1 MKPFSIQGDRRLC
14 TSHLLPTQWGEGRR
28 AERAARIRRG
38 GRKCQTHASTH
49 NPRAAFTITEMMI
62 AAGLF
67 SLVVVGTI
75 LSHVT
80 GLKLC
85 TITQTKLKAT
95 HTARAAINRTREDIR
110 SSTLV
115 EVGNYIGTNFI
126 YISSSNQRVGN
137 ALQIHPT
144 SNTNNWIRYY
154 VDLSDH
160 TLKRVANNPA
170 SFETVA
176 SYVTNKFPFVAED
189 YAGRI
194 LTTDQNNR
202 VIRMTLEIYQFEFAS
217 LNRGGSNSFD
227 YYRVQTRVA
236 RRAL

>member
-1 MKPFSIQGDRRLC
+1 MKTLSIQGDRSLC
-14 TSHLLPTQWGEGRR
+14 TSHPLPTAWGEGRGEMR
-28 AERAARIRRG
+28 SPRD
-38 GRKCQTHASTH
+38 
-49 NPRAAFTITEMMI
+49 PRAAFTITEMMV

-67 SLVVVGTI
+67 SLVIMGTI

-95 HTARAAINRTREDIR
+95 HSARAAVNRTREDIR
-110 SSTLV
+110 SATLI

-126 YISSSNQRVGN
+126 HISSTNLRLGN
-137 ALQIHPT
+137 AIEINPT
-144 SNTNNWIRYY
+144 SNTNIWIRYY
-154 VDLSDH
+154 VDLSDQ

-176 SYVTNKFPFVAED
+176 SYITNKFPFAAED
-189 YAGRI
+189 YAGNV
-194 LTTDQNNR
+194 LTTDLNNR
-202 VIRMTLEIYQFEFAS
+202 VIRMTLEIYQWEFAS

>member
-1 MKPFSIQGDRRLC
+1 MKTISIQGDSGLC
-14 TSHLLPTQWGEGRR
+14 TSHPLPARRGEGRGETQSPR
-28 AERAARIRRG
+28 D
-38 GRKCQTHASTH
+38 
-49 NPRAAFTITEMMI
+49 PRAAFTITEMMI
-62 AAGLF
+62 AGGLF

-85 TITQTKLKAT
+85 TVTQTKLKAT
-95 HTARAAINRTREDIR
+95 HTARAAVNRTREDIR

-126 YISSSNQRVGN
+126 YISSTNPRVGN

-144 SNTNNWIRYY
+144 SNTNVWIRYY
-154 VDLSDH
+154 VDLSDQ
-160 TLKRVANNPA
+160 TLKRVANSPA

-176 SYVTNKFPFVAED
+176 NYVTNRFPFVAED
-189 YAGRI
+189 YAGRV

-217 LNRGGSNSFD
+217 LNRAGSNSFD
-227 YYRVQTRVA
+227 YYRVQTKVA

>member
-1 MKPFSIQGDRRLC
+1 MKTLSIQGNRSLC
-14 TSHLLPTQWGEGRR
+14 TSHPLPTHRGEGRG
-28 AERAARIRRG
+28 EKQSRRD
-38 GRKCQTHASTH
+38 
-49 NPRAAFTITEMMI
+49 PRAAFTITEMMI
-62 AAGLF
+62 ASGLF

-95 HTARAAINRTREDIR
+95 HSARAAVNRTREDIR
-110 SSTLV
+110 SSTLI
-115 EVGNYIGTNFI
+115 EVGNYIGANFNN
-126 YISSSNQRVGN
+126 ISSTNLRVGN
-137 ALQIHPT
+137 AIQIHPT

-154 VDLSDH
+154 VDLSDK

-176 SYVTNKFPFVAED
+176 NYVTNRFPFAAED
-189 YAGRI
+189 YAGNV
-194 LTTDQNNR
+194 LTSDQNNR
-202 VIRMTLEIYQFEFAS
+202 VIRMTLEIYQWEFAS
-217 LNRGGSNSFD
+217 VNRGGSNSFD

>member
-1 MKPFSIQGDRRLC
+1 MKTLSIQGNKSLC
-14 TSHLLPTQWGEGRR
+14 TSHPRPTRWGEGRGVKR
-28 AERAARIRRG
+28 SLRD
-38 GRKCQTHASTH
+38 
-49 NPRAAFTITEMMI
+49 PRAGFTITEMMI
-62 AAGLF
+62 ASGIF
-67 SLVVVGTI
+67 SMVVVGTI

-95 HTARAAINRTREDIR
+95 HTARAAVNRTREDIR

-115 EVGNYIGTNFI
+115 EVGNYIGSNFI
-126 YISSSNQRVGN
+126 HISSTNLRLGN
-137 ALQIHPT
+137 AIQIHPT
-144 SNTNNWIRYY
+144 ANTNIWIRYY
-154 VDLSDH
+154 VDLSDQ
-160 TLKRVANNPA
+160 TLKRIANNPA

-176 SYVTNKFPFVAED
+176 SYVTNKFPFAAED
-189 YAGRI
+189 YTGRD

-202 VIRMTLEIYQFEFAS
+202 VIRMTLEIYQWEFAS

-227 YYRVQTRVA
+227 YYRVQTKVA

>member
-1 MKPFSIQGDRRLC
+1 MKTLSIQGHKRLC
-14 TSHLLPTQWGEGRR
+14 TSHLLPTRWGEGRGVEQS
-28 AERAARIRRG
+28 AETREV
-38 GRKCQTHASTH
+38 GRKCHTPASTR
-49 NPRAAFTITEMMI
+49 NPRAGFTITEMMV
-62 AAGLF
+62 AGGLF

-95 HTARAAINRTREDIR
+95 HTARAAVNRTREDIR

-115 EVGNYIGTNFI
+115 EVGNYIGTNFN

-137 ALQIHPT
+137 AIQIQPT

-154 VDLSDH
+154 VDLSDQ

-176 SYVTNKFPFVAED
+176 SYVTNKFPFAAED

-202 VIRMTLEIYQFEFAS
+202 VIRMTLEFYQWEFAS

-236 RRAL
+236 RRSL

>member
-1 MKPFSIQGDRRLC
+1 
-14 TSHLLPTQWGEGRR
+14 
-28 AERAARIRRG
+28 
-38 GRKCQTHASTH
+38 
-49 NPRAAFTITEMMI
+49 MMI
-62 AAGLF
+62 ASGLF
-67 SLVVVGTI
+67 SIVVVGTI

-95 HTARAAINRTREDIR
+95 HTARAAVNRTREDIR

-126 YISSSNQRVGN
+126 HISSTNLRLGN
-137 ALQIHPT
+137 AIQIHPT
-144 SNTNNWIRYY
+144 ANTNIWIRYY
-154 VDLSDH
+154 VDLSDQ

-176 SYVTNKFPFVAED
+176 NYITNKFPFAAED
-189 YAGRI
+189 YTGNV
-194 LTTDQNNR
+194 LTTDLNNR
-202 VIRMTLEIYQFEFAS
+202 VIRMTLEIYQWEFAS
-217 LNRGGSNSFD
+217 LNRGGSNSYD
-227 YYRVQTRVA
+227 YYRVQTKVA

>member
-1 MKPFSIQGDRRLC
+1 M
-14 TSHLLPTQWGEGRR
+14 QWGEGRG
-28 AERAARIRRG
+28 E
-38 GRKCQTHASTH
+38 KPSTRD
-49 NPRAAFTITEMMI
+49 PRAGFTITEIMI
-62 AAGLF
+62 ASGIF
-67 SLVVVGTI
+67 SIVVVGTI

-85 TITQTKLKAT
+85 TITQTKLRAT
-95 HTARAAINRTREDIR
+95 HSARAAVNRTREDIR

-115 EVGNYIGTNFI
+115 EVGNYIGANFFNVSSTNL
-126 YISSSNQRVGN
+126 RVGN
-137 ALQIHPT
+137 AIQIHPT
-144 SNTNNWIRYY
+144 SNTNIWIRYY
-154 VDLSDH
+154 VDLSDQ

-176 SYVTNKFPFVAED
+176 NFITNKFPFAAED
-189 YAGRI
+189 YAGSV
-194 LTTDQNNR
+194 LTSDQNNR
-202 VIRMTLEIYQFEFAS
+202 VIRMTLEIYQWEFAS